1 MPAKKRNWTKEWEQ
15 EQARSKDELPRRA
28 ARARAR
34 RAYDAEGI
42 DRDGLDVAHKKAL
55 SHGGSDKLSNTKLQ
69 KPSVN
74 RSFAR
79 TSTGKMKRKQS

>member
-1 MPAKKRNWTKEWEQ
+1 MPEKSRDWKKEWTR
-15 EQARSKDELPRRA
+15 EQARAKDELPRRA

-42 DRDGLDVAHKKAL
+42 ARSGKDVSHIKAL

-69 KPSVN
+69 KPSDN

-79 TSTGKMKRKQS
+79 TSTGKMKRK